1 MVLSQIPNLS
11 PNDVIPQYHFKD
23 NNNGNRFVDF
33 MIINKSKNWLL
44 PIELDG
50 YAKMIGT
57 GEEYHRFN
65 DFLERQNII
74 INTFGLVLRYSNN
87 KMRYQPQEVINEIIQ
102 TLNKQT
108 QTKSTQDIQE
118 QHTKQLIAD
127 YESKLKQLQNQ
138 QSNNSNNEI
147 NQVLKDIQKELHTLK
162 QQTHQT
168 IQPVQPQP
176 VVKYQTYD
184 NADDEPTNNN
194 KLIIIGLVVII
205 IIGLAF
211 SINYFINKKVTEQL
225 PPKPAIQEV
234 TKPETTKPVEVI
246 KEVVVEKVVEVP
258 KSVDRPKEIIP
269 PKVQEQPKPESKPTP
284 KPIETKAE
292 QVQPQVQSTTSTTS
306 TTNNICGI
314 VVQTKSFNGG
324 VFLNLDNPYPN
335 QTMSIKVWKQTNLDH
350 YIGQRICTYGNIEY
364 YKGKP
369 FINVN
374 NLKQLVFNDLFI
386 VIHCYITKLN
396 PLKGV

>member
-33 MIINKSKNWLL
+33 MIINKSKSWLL

-50 YAKMIGT
+50 YAKMVGN

-65 DFLERQNII
+65 NFLERQNII

-147 NQVLKDIQKELHTLK
+147 NQVLKDIQKELHT
-162 QQTHQT
+162 HS
-168 IQPVQPQP
+168 
-176 VVKYQTYD
+176 
-184 NADDEPTNNN
+184 NN
-194 KLIIIGLVVII
+194 KLIRPY
-205 IIGLAF
+205 
-211 SINYFINKKVTEQL
+211 NQYNRNQL
-225 PPKPAIQEV
+225 LNI
-234 TKPETTKPVEVI
+234 
-246 KEVVVEKVVEVP
+246 
-258 KSVDRPKEIIP
+258 
-269 PKVQEQPKPESKPTP
+269 KPTIMLMMNL
-284 KPIETKAE
+284 PITI
-292 QVQPQVQSTTSTTS
+292 SLLS
-306 TTNNICGI
+306 
-314 VVQTKSFNGG
+314 
-324 VFLNLDNPYPN
+324 
-335 QTMSIKVWKQTNLDH
+335 
-350 YIGQRICTYGNIEY
+350 
-364 YKGKP
+364 
-369 FINVN
+369 
-374 NLKQLVFNDLFI
+374 LV
-386 VIHCYITKLN
+386 
-396 PLKGV
+396 